1 MREILPGVL
10 HWSVLHPKIKVEVS
24 SYYLPGAGVAID
36 PLMPSGGLDAFEQGV
51 QHILL
56 TNRHHYRD
64 TGRLVEAFGCT
75 VWCVESGLHEFT
87 HGEKVKPFRF
97 GDKLPGGIEAVEIG
111 ALCPDETAL
120 VLTEPAGVI
129 AVADG
134 AVRMQPDGP
143 LGFVPDEY
151 LGDDPEAVKAGL
163 KAAYRR
169 LLRRDFEHLLL
180 AHGNPWIGGA
190 KEALRAY
197 LSTDSGH

>member
-10 HWSVLHPKIKVEVS
+10 HWTELHPKINVEVS

-36 PLMPSGGLDAFEQGV
+36 PLLPVGGPDAFEKGIE
-51 QHILL
+51 HILL

-87 HGEKVKPFRF
+87 HGEQVKPFRF
-97 GDKLPGGIEAVEIG
+97 GDRLPGGIEAVEIG

-120 VLTEPAGVI
+120 ILTEPAGVI

-151 LGDDPEAVKAGL
+151 MGDDPEAVKAGL
-163 KAAYRR
+163 KAAYRH
-169 LLRRDFEHLLL
+169 LLKRDFDHLLL

-190 KEALRAY
+190 KEALREY
-197 LSTDSGH
+197 LSTDS

>member
-10 HWSVLHPKIKVEVS
+10 HWTELHPKINVDVS

-36 PLMPSGGLDAFEQGV
+36 PLLPAGGPDAFEKGIED
-51 QHILL
+51 ILL

-75 VWCVESGLHEFT
+75 VWCVECGLHEFT
-87 HGEKVKPFRF
+87 HGEKVKPFQF

-129 AVADG
+129 ALADG
-134 AVRMQPDGP
+134 AIRMQPDSP

-151 LGDDPEAVKAGL
+151 MGDDPEAIKVGL
-163 KAAYRR
+163 KAALRR
-169 LLRRDFEHLLL
+169 LLQRDFDHLLL

-190 KEALRAY
+190 KEALQVF
-197 LSTDSGH
+197 LSTPS